1 VVVRSIS
8 LRDFRNYARAELELG
23 DGLTVVHGP
32 NGAGKTNLLE
42 SIYFSL
48 TARSCRTSN
57 ERELV
62 RSGESV
68 TRVVAEI
75 AGEEGPHTL
84 EVGFEPAQKE
94 KRVKVDGAPLERVG
108 APPPRPLVCVFLPDR
123 LELVKG
129 APASRRSHLDQ
140 LVVAMWPAR
149 GETRSAYSRALSQR
163 NALLVRV
170 RAGASRTDLLDA
182 WDAELARHGAQLMA
196 DRARAVAT
204 VAPAFTTRAA
214 ELGLPEP
221 VELRYAPRS
230 KAADADG
237 LRGELIERRA
247 ADLERGFTT
256 HGPHR
261 DDLALLHGGR
271 PLRTLGSQGQQ
282 RVGLLALLFA
292 ERDVLGAR
300 GRPPLM
306 LLDDVMS
313 ELDAARRE
321 RLAELVRA
329 GGQAL
334 ITTTDVDHVPGA
346 ASSSV
351 VVASVL
357 DGTVTREGAALAA

>member
-1 VVVRSIS
+1 VVVRSIG
-8 LRDFRNYARAELELG
+8 LRDFRNYTRAELTLG

-42 SIYFSL
+42 AIYFAL

-57 ERELV
+57 EREVV

-68 TRVVAEI
+68 TRVVAEV
-75 AGEEGPHTL
+75 AGDDGAHSL
-84 EVGFEPAQKE
+84 EVGFSPSEKE
-94 KRVKVDGAPLERVG
+94 KRVKVDGAALERGG

-140 LVVAMWPAR
+140 VVAAMWPAR
-149 GETRSAYSRALSQR
+149 GETRSAYSRALAQR
-163 NALLVRV
+163 NALLARV
-170 RAGASRTDLLDA
+170 RAGASRADLLDA
-182 WDAELARHGAQLMA
+182 WDSELARHGAQLMA
-196 DRARAVAT
+196 DRARAVGAI
-204 VAPAFTTRAA
+204 APAFASRAS

-221 VELRYAPRS
+221 VEVRYSPRS
-230 KAADADG
+230 KSTDAEG
-237 LRGELIERRA
+237 LRGELGERRA

-261 DDLALLHGGR
+261 DDLTLLHGGR

-313 ELDAARRE
+313 ELDATRRE

-346 ASSSV
+346 SSPD
-351 VVASVL
+351 VAVAAVL
-357 DGTVTREGAALAA
+357 DGTVARSDEAVAA

>member
-1 VVVRSIS
+1 VRSIS
-8 LRDFRNYARAELELG
+8 LRDFRNYTRAELTLG
-23 DGLTVVHGP
+23 EGLTVVHGP

-42 SIYFSL
+42 AVYFSL

-57 ERELV
+57 EREMV

-68 TRVVAEI
+68 TRVVAEVV
-75 AGEEGPHTL
+75 GDGGTHTL
-84 EVGFEPAQKE
+84 EVGFSPGEKE
-94 KRVKVDGAPLERVG
+94 KLVKVDGAPLERGG

-140 LVVAMWPAR
+140 VVAAMWPASA
-149 GETRSAYSRALSQR
+149 ETRSAYARALAQR
-163 NALLVRV
+163 NALVGRV
-170 RAGASRTDLLDA
+170 RAGASPPNLLDA
-182 WDAELARHGAQLMA
+182 WDAELSRHGAQLMA
-196 DRARAVAT
+196 DRARAVGAI
-204 VAPAFTTRAA
+204 APAFAARAA
-214 ELGLPEP
+214 ELGLPDP
-221 VELRYAPRS
+221 VEVRYAPRS
-230 KAADADG
+230 KADDAAG
-237 LRGELIERRA
+237 LSRELLERRS

-261 DDLALLHGGR
+261 DDLALIHGGR

-346 ASSSV
+346 SSADV
-351 VVASVL
+351 TVAAVL
-357 DGTVTREGAALAA
+357 DGTVGLAGTAMAA

>member
-1 VVVRSIS
+1 VVIRSIS
-8 LRDFRNYARAELELG
+8 LRDFRNYARAELELA

-42 SIYFSL
+42 AIYFSL

-62 RSGESV
+62 RSGEPV
-68 TRVVAEI
+68 TRVVAEV
-75 AGEEGPHTL
+75 AAEDGVHSL
-84 EVGFEPAQKE
+84 EVGFSPAEKE
-94 KRVKVDGAPLERVG
+94 KRVKVDGAPLERGG

-129 APASRRSHLDQ
+129 APASRRAHLDQ
-140 LVVAMWPAR
+140 VVAAMWPAR
-149 GETRSAYSRALSQR
+149 GEARTAYSRTLAQR
-163 NALLVRV
+163 NALLARV
-170 RAGASRTDLLDA
+170 RAGASRADLLDQ

-204 VAPAFTTRAA
+204 VAPAFATRAT

-230 KAADADG
+230 KAPDAEG
-237 LRGELIERRA
+237 LRAELLERRSS
-247 ADLERGFTT
+247 DLERGFTT

-313 ELDAARRE
+313 ELDATRRE

-346 ASSSV
+346 SSADV
-351 VVASVL
+351 AVASVL
-357 DGTVTREGAALAA
+357 DGTVTRDDAALAA